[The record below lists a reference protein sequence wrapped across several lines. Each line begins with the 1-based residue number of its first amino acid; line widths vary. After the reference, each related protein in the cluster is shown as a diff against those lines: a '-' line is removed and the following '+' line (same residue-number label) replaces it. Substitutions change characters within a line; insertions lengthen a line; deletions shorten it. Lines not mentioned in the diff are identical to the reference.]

1 MESCFPLSSERRVHS
16 MKKEE
21 IDLQNVQL
29 LSEKCRIAL
38 EKSYGF
44 KVPLPKSLAKSAK
57 KEPGFWV
64 KCNV

>member
-1 MESCFPLSSERRVHS
+1 

-21 IDLQNVQL
+21 IEIQNVQL

-44 KVPLPKSLAKSAK
+44 KIPLPKSLATAQKRNLVF
-57 KEPGFWV
+57 G
-64 KCNV
+64 